1 MSTTPLILIQNV
13 PRRIIEMT
21 EGKKEEK
28 MEIFLPEKKT
38 MSLSRVYFYLIYSTS
53 FLFVF
58 WFRMFITVGRAFLKY
73 LITHHVTRLGIAY
86 SLICWVCC
94 WAIYALC
101 LV

>member
-1 MSTTPLILIQNV
+1 
-13 PRRIIEMT
+13 
-21 EGKKEEK
+21 